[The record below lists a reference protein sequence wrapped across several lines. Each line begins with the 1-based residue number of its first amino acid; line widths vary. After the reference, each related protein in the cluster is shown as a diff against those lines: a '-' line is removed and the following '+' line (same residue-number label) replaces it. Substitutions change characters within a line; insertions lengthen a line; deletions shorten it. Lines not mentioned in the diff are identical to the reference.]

1 MRTLSSPLFSIQY
14 TKIEVIFITKLIN
27 YNNYN
32 SFSGCDVVVSAQMA
46 PINDGAA
53 MKTHVLGSLQTISY
67 STHQDRAPVRS
78 IGNINAKDYVQGQR
92 TIAGTMV
99 FAMFHEHW
107 MTPLLE
113 ELESHVTNTDIWSD
127 ELPALN
133 LTISMANEYGYK
145 SNMAIYGVKFID
157 DGGVMSI
164 NDLYTENTLQYVATG
179 IQPLKTSG
187 QYQHSY
193 NTKISP
199 FKISQSSISKRHWVY
214 GGVGTYEKQWTRKAR
229 PITIENEN
237 NAHEIYPFDLSA
249 TIDVPI
255 RDGYDFVVDIYAN
268 ENKDHDIAKFYLIN
282 EFGDK
287 HITAKNPIR
296 NTWAVSVP
304 EGNYQID
311 AEDVYGNIYHK
322 IWSLDISKDNSQLN
336 VFVKKDDDDSDYNK
350 YFNGRYPGTSSSD
363 IDDELLNGNYS
374 DISVKE
380 SLSKN
385 SPIVCEVSD
394 TNIKIL
400 SNDDHNHVS
409 IKKIKEGNINN
420 LFEDEITDDSLILN
434 ITTNTSIGQSNSK
447 EILIEELDPGVKYL
461 VNTFNLNTN
470 KYSDGVT
477 VKTFLTQNDVGI
489 LLKEYIQSNAD
500 LLVNKNLLSFDYN
513 SIKYEYSNII
523 DSILNSLEDSDE
535 KTELL
540 YYATRL
546 QNELNKS
553 FNDSGITSGIRLNN
567 EEPILNKV
575 ISDSS
580 VKSILVFKRIKN
592 KNYYVTKTP
601 PVYNY
606 QYIGKP
612 NIHYFYQP
620 ILTNNKKG
628 PRIDFVCFDEQQQD
642 LLKDYNNTN
651 NLFNLSFINYNYNY
665 NNYSEDLKNAIKA
678 ANNFVLYKNML
689 PAPYA
694 KLYNDTLLVDVD
706 YREYSLNDC
715 YLCIATP
722 IDSLDYTPIK
732 KIKFSN
738 DEFSLELEKYKT
750 CVLRNNYYLLWIQDS
765 SFRNISSVF
774 ILSTY
779 EDDIDIQDYYYNIC
793 NNYIKNI
800 KSNISDTVYNSHI
813 NTLMMNILADNDV
826 KFKDLKYRILQSLLF
841 LYEEHIS
848 PYVLDDIAISIVD
861 VLSKD
866 HGLKAKAI
874 CNNDFISFETDSSN
888 FYTSCIYI
896 TSNSISK
903 DSFVVD
909 YDINTYSTGYTI
921 LFLTNS
927 INNYNSGC
935 ILINNNTKE
944 VYASNIELEMIKRAR

>member
-1 MRTLSSPLFSIQY
+1 
-14 TKIEVIFITKLIN
+14 
-27 YNNYN
+27 
-32 SFSGCDVVVSAQMA
+32 
-46 PINDGAA
+46 

-113 ELESHVTNTDIWSD
+113 ELESYVTNTDIWSD

-179 IQPLKTSG
+179 IQPLKSSG

-199 FKISQSSISKRHWVY
+199 FKISQSSIPERHWTY
-214 GGVGTYEKQWTRKAR
+214 GGVGTYEKQWTTKAR

-237 NAHEIYPFDLSA
+237 NTHEIYPFDLTA

-255 RDGYDFVVDIYAN
+255 RKGYDFVVDVYAN
-268 ENKDHDIAKFYLIN
+268 EKKDHDIANFYLVN
-282 EFGDK
+282 ELGEK
-287 HITAKNPIR
+287 HITVKNPIR
-296 NTWAVSVP
+296 NIWTVTVP
-304 EGNYQID
+304 EGSYQID
-311 AEDVYGNIYHK
+311 AEDVYGNIYNK
-322 IWSLDISKDNSQLN
+322 VWSLDVSENNSQLN
-336 VFVKKDDDDSDYNK
+336 VYVKKDNDYNYNK
-350 YFNGRYPGTSSSD
+350 YSGGDYYGASSSD
-363 IDDELLNGNYS
+363 SDNKYLNGDYS

-380 SLSKN
+380 SLGKN
-385 SPIVCEVSD
+385 NPIICEVSD

-409 IKKIKEGNINN
+409 IKKVKEGNINN
-420 LFEDEITDDSLILN
+420 LFEDEITDESLILD
-434 ITTNTSIGQSNSK
+434 IATNTSIGQSNSK
-447 EILIEELDPGVKYL
+447 EILIEDLDPGVKYL

-470 KYSDGVT
+470 EYSDGVT
-477 VKTFLTQNDVGI
+477 IKTFLTQKDVGI
-489 LLKEYIQSNAD
+489 MLKEYIQSNAD
-500 LLVNKNLLSFDYN
+500 LLVNKSLLSFDYN

-553 FNDSGITSGIRLNN
+553 FNDSGITSGIYLNN
-567 EEPILNKV
+567 EEPMLNKI

-580 VKSILVFKRIKN
+580 VKSILVFKRVKN

-606 QYIGKP
+606 QYTGKA
-612 NIHYFYQP
+612 NTHYFYQP
-620 ILTNNKKG
+620 ILINNKKG
-628 PRIDFVCFDEQQQD
+628 SRIDFVCFDEQQQD

-651 NLFNLSFINYNYNY
+651 NLFNLSFVNYSYFY
-665 NNYSEDLKNAIKA
+665 NNYNEDLKNAIKA
-678 ANNFVLYKNML
+678 ANNFILYKNML

-722 IDSLDYTPIK
+722 VDSLDYTPIK

-738 DEFSLELEKYKT
+738 DEFSLELEKCKT
-750 CVLRNNYYLLWIQDS
+750 GVLRNNYYLLWIQDS
-765 SFRNISSVF
+765 SFRNISSAF

-800 KSNISDTVYNSHI
+800 KSNIPDTIYSSHI
-813 NTLMMNILADNDV
+813 NTLMMNILADNTI
-826 KFKDLKYRILQSLLF
+826 KFKDLKYYIIQFLLS
-841 LYEEHIS
+841 LYEEQMS
-848 PYVLDDIAISIVD
+848 PYVLDDIATNIINI
-861 VLSKD
+861 LSKD
-866 HGLKAKAI
+866 CGLKANAI
-874 CNNDFISFETDSSN
+874 YNNGLISFETDSSN

-896 TSNSISK
+896 TSDNISK
-903 DSFVVD
+903 NSFVTD

-921 LFLTNS
+921 LFLTNN
-927 INNYNSGC
+927 INNYNSGY

-944 VYASNIELEMIKRAR
+944 VYASNIELEMIKRGS